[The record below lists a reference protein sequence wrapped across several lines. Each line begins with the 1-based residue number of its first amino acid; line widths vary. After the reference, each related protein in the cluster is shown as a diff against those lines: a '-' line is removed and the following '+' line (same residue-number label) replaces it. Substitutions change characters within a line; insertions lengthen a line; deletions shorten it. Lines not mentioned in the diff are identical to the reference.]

1 MPGKNMPENAC
12 KTWLHCNY
20 TEQKFECKLC
30 ELFPSTAQGFAQAK
44 FLQMALKMLGDHPR
58 RTLTTHEPNKHRST
72 IKEFEGKYF
81 NCRNFGKSGRESF
94 LQAKKTLRNFTDNR
108 VSLYAVIIKI
118 NNEQNKFKGKAL
130 QY

>member
-1 MPGKNMPENAC
+1 MYY
-12 KTWLHCNY
+12 NY

-30 ELFPSTAQGFAQAK
+30 ESFLSIAQGFTQAT
-44 FLQMALKMLGDHPR
+44 FLQIALKMLGDHPR

-94 LQAKKTLRNFTDNR
+94 LPAKKTLRNFADNR

-118 NNEQNKFKGKAL
+118 NNE
-130 QY
+130 